1 MNNTDLPLILLVDDE
16 RFNLALLE
24 RLLHNRYKTMSV
36 SSGQAALDLLAQTS
50 FDLVLL
56 DVMMPQMD
64 GLETLRRIR
73 SNPQT
78 TDIPVV
84 LISALSEAQDI
95 SRGLQAGASDYITKP
110 IDTDVTRARIQTQ
123 VALKRLQDERKQTI
137 AELQEVQETKTRLL
151 RMASHDL
158 KGPLMN
164 LRMVNMLL
172 RDGISAIDDGD
183 SLLDASDASID
194 TMQTV
199 IQDFLDTAAMQTGAL
214 DMHMDCVQLAPVI
227 HDLMAEHQANALRK
241 NIALDIQIG
250 DEVIRADVARFH
262 QSLGNLVSNAIKYGP
277 ANSVVRIWADTND
290 GKVSIYV
297 RNEGQGIPAAEQHK
311 LFTQGGKLSTRP
323 TGGEAS
329 TGMGLWIVKH
339 LITLQNGQV
348 GFSAPSEGGSI
359 FSIIMP
365 VAECMELDAAP
376 VNAAHN
382 HAG

>member
-1 MNNTDLPLILLVDDE
+1 MNNTDLPMVLLVDDE

-24 RLLHNRYKTMSV
+24 RLLHNRYRTTSV
-36 SSGQAALDLLAQTS
+36 SSGQDALDLLAQDS

-73 SNPQT
+73 SNPET
-78 TDIPVV
+78 ADIPVV

-137 AELQEVQETKTRLL
+137 AELQEVQETKMRLL

-172 RDGISAIDDGD
+172 REGIGAIEDGG

-214 DMHMDCVQLAPVI
+214 DMHIDCVQLMPVI
-227 HDLMAEHQANALRK
+227 HDLLAEHQANALRK
-241 NIALDIQIG
+241 NISLDVQVG
-250 DEVIRADVARFH
+250 EEVIYADVARFH

-277 ANSVVRIWADTND
+277 ADSHVRLWAENVEGRVTVY
-290 GKVSIYV
+290 VS
-297 RNEGQGIPAAEQHK
+297 NEGQGIPASEQHR

-339 LITLQNGQV
+339 LITLQNGDV
-348 GFSAPSEGGSI
+348 GFIAPDEGGSI
-359 FSIIMP
+359 FWIRMP
-365 VAECMELDAAP
+365 VGECMALAAVP
-376 VNAAHN
+376 VNASHGQA
-382 HAG
+382 